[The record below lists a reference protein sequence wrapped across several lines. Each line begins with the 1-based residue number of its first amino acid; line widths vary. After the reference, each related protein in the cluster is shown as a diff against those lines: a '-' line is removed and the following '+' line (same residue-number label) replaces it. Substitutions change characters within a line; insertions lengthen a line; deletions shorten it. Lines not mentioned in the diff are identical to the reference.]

1 MENGVNGVCDEEN
14 KGGEKEALV
23 TKDVVAVS
31 VVGHSKECGNG
42 NGSGNGS
49 NGNSSGVAVVVT
61 NANNVSRD
69 EDVAIVTSEQNGR

>member
-42 NGSGNGS
+42 NGNGS

-61 NANNVSRD
+61 NANNVTKD
-69 EDVAIVTSEQNGR
+69 EDVANVTSEQNGR